1 LFDSLNQELS
11 QKQAALIQ
19 GEAILSEKDR
29 EVRKLKGQLKTMDEN
44 MRSLIEVTKLT
55 SEATEA
61 SKARH
66 RDEMEKI
73 KKRQLE
79 YQNKIQRIQ
88 SVCGIDSVM
97 SIGQIATNTASDS
110 ENVNPNRPIKDSVL
124 SGSFMKDSAKKE

>member
-1 LFDSLNQELS
+1 MHLFDSLNQELS
-11 QKQAALIQ
+11 MKQAALLQ

-66 RDEMEKI
+66 RDEMDKI
-73 KKRQLE
+73 KKRQQE
-79 YQNKIQRIQ
+79 YQDKINRIQ
-88 SVCGIDSVM
+88 SVCGFDSVM
-97 SIGQIATNTASDS
+97 SIG
-110 ENVNPNRPIKDSVL
+110 
-124 SGSFMKDSAKKE
+124 

>member
-1 LFDSLNQELS
+1 
-11 QKQAALIQ
+11 
-19 GEAILSEKDR
+19 
-29 EVRKLKGQLKTMDEN
+29 MDEN

-73 KKRQLE
+73 KKRQIE
-79 YQNKIQRIQ
+79 YQNKIHRIQ

-110 ENVNPNRPIKDSVL
+110 ENVNPNRPNKESVL
-124 SGSFMKDSAKKE
+124 SGSFMKDSAKKEYLSEINDSSALLKYSQDITGS

>member
-1 LFDSLNQELS
+1 LS
-11 QKQAALIQ
+11 QKQAALLQ

>member
-1 LFDSLNQELS
+1 M
-11 QKQAALIQ
+11 KQAALLQ

-66 RDEMEKI
+66 RDEMDKI
-73 KKRQLE
+73 KKRQQE
-79 YQNKIQRIQ
+79 YQDKIHRIQ

-97 SIGQIATNTASDS
+97 SIG
-110 ENVNPNRPIKDSVL
+110 
-124 SGSFMKDSAKKE
+124 